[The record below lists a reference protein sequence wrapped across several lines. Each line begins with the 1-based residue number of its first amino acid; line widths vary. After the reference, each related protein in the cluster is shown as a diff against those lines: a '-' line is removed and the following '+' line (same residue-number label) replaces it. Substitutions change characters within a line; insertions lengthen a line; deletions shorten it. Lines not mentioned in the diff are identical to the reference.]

1 MALVIKDLNKEFGAK
16 AVFSGFN
23 YTFEDSGLYVVSGE
37 SGIGKTTLLRLIAGL
52 DTEFKG
58 KINNFGNKPSMM
70 FQEYRLFP
78 HLTALENIVLTVS
91 NTKSEAV
98 MKKAEAMLARLGF
111 SEDQFNLY
119 PDEMSGGMKQRVSLC
134 RALLYDC
141 PILLLDEPAK
151 ELDYANARQAYE
163 IIAEYSSSKLVI
175 MVTHNFQGLEG
186 INYKTIHLS

>member
-58 KINNFGNKPSMM
+58 KINNFGNKPSML

-98 MKKAEAMLARLGF
+98 TRSRRNWRVPVPCTWSGSAMMWRTSMRGSREAAG
-111 SEDQFNLY
+111 S
-119 PDEMSGGMKQRVSLC
+119 
-134 RALLYDC
+134 
-141 PILLLDEPAK
+141 
-151 ELDYANARQAYE
+151 
-163 IIAEYSSSKLVI
+163 
-175 MVTHNFQGLEG
+175 
-186 INYKTIHLS
+186 